1 MPSDWRGRIE
11 ARVERRDDKS
21 HSEATQ
27 TFLQQEI
34 MRRRGEIMAEVLHE
48 ADNDF
53 RAVMGRLQIAQAVKD
68 AVFKEEEAEEEAA
81 PRAKA
86 ARATKAKRQP
96 PLKKLGR
103 ATKGGC
109 VAQSFQKVEEEEM
122 PPLGDDAEE

>member
-1 MPSDWRGRIE
+1 MRG
-11 ARVERRDDKS
+11 RDDKS
-21 HSEATQ
+21 HSEKATQ

-96 PLKKLGR
+96 LLKKLRLRHQRWVRGAELSEGR
-103 ATKGGC
+103 GG
-109 VAQSFQKVEEEEM
+109 
-122 PPLGDDAEE
+122 GDAACGLAEAAAG